1 MRPNPIVRGSLFA
14 GCRDAVR
21 ARPGRFS
28 GLSVLPSNS
37 LLNGAFVWARS
48 VLNSQKRR
56 FPAPA
61 DEPGHPLRP
70 LARHRARGVRPGPAR
85 ARSHYHNRIMIIIIA
100 LHMENPYIGSLYSSS
115 SPRLRHQVRPGLGRI
130 VASHCRS
137 SASYQIHLRES
148 GPLFLKRQCDRTLG
162 LAGRV
167 RRGCGRR

>member
-1 MRPNPIVRGSLFA
+1 MICCALNRRSATCTSPTSSGSGTGPACLGSSGRARSHCRFVLPTHPLYTRINTIFGASFSETTMRPNPIVRGSLFA

-37 LLNGAFVWARS
+37 LFNGALFVWARS

-56 FPAPA
+56 FPARA

-85 ARSHYHNRIMIIIIA
+85 ARSHYNRRR
-100 LHMENPYIGSLYSSS
+100 YIW
-115 SPRLRHQVRPGLGRI
+115 RI
-130 VASHCRS
+130 L
-137 SASYQIHLRES
+137 I
-148 GPLFLKRQCDRTLG
+148 
-162 LAGRV
+162 
-167 RRGCGRR
+167 